1 MQKLKNTENLAPGK
15 VWPVFSLVR
24 YLDKVAEAM
33 VFMFSNTLTCDNA
46 ASVQAVKFMHNVS
59 MCSITLEGDMYEP
72 SGTISGGVVP
82 SESGVLVLT
91 QELHAMEEQVNTMRR
106 MLKVLEHKEIKGL
119 GAVGAA
125 VLLQATYNISFLVST
140 ISSYHSHS
148 NAASTASHSRS

>member
-82 SESGVLVLT
+82 MSQVCLCSHRSFMLWRSRLT
-91 QELHAMEEQVNTMRR
+91 PCEGCSRCLSIRR
-106 MLKVLEHKEIKGL
+106 
-119 GAVGAA
+119 
-125 VLLQATYNISFLVST
+125 
-140 ISSYHSHS
+140 
-148 NAASTASHSRS
+148 